1 MRIPSPCKECGD
13 RMIGCHA
20 TCEGYKAYRA
30 KVDAQKEAVLKQK
43 AIDADAVAYM
53 AERKRKRVKG
63 QGKK

>member
-1 MRIPSPCKECGD
+1 MKIYPPCKGCGD
-13 RMIGCHA
+13 RELGCHA

-30 KVDAQKEAVLKQK
+30 KVDAQKEAVLKEK

-53 AERKRKRVKG
+53 AERKRKREKG